1 MLGGVLFF
9 VCTRARVSAQ
19 SFAFVDLWCWDAIVC
34 WFLDGSVLLP
44 VEQMRPPLSLCW
56 FLDGS
61 VLLPVEQMRPPLSLC
76 WFLDGSVL
84 LPVEQMRPPL
94 SLSCCAHSRITV
106 PVASVMT
113 SLCARLVWGTS
124 AKHSPQRVAITHQVN
139 DEDVVMIMK

>member
-1 MLGGVLFF
+1 MSSKQGEPFMLGGVLFF

-76 WFLDGSVL
+76 
-84 LPVEQMRPPL
+84 
-94 SLSCCAHSRITV
+94 CCAHSRITV